1 MTVRIATWNVEWAE
15 PETDRGLH
23 VARILSAVDADVIVL
38 TEGFSELLPD
48 DGYEIDGG
56 SDWGYKV
63 EDSRR
68 RKVIMWSRQPWESTT
83 IGNELLPPGRFIEG
97 TTQTSIGVIR
107 FFGVCIPW
115 RDAHVHTGRRD
126 RKIWDDHIAY
136 LEALKPLLDAVS
148 GPLVVA
154 GDYNQRIPRRR
165 APHNVFK
172 VLLET
177 FGSLQFASD
186 SVDDDPLIDHISHSW
201 SLEAHDFK
209 IIPSTHDGRRL
220 TDHRGLFVDLDRSVG
235 DIA

>member
-1 MTVRIATWNVEWAE
+1 M
-15 PETDRGLH
+15 
-23 VARILSAVDADVIVL
+23 
-38 TEGFSELLPD
+38 
-48 DGYEIDGG
+48 
-56 SDWGYKV
+56 
-63 EDSRR
+63 
-68 RKVIMWSRQPWESTT
+68 
-83 IGNELLPPGRFIEG
+83 
-97 TTQTSIGVIR
+97 
-107 FFGVCIPW
+107 
-115 RDAHVHTGRRD
+115 
-126 RKIWDDHIAY
+126 
-136 LEALKPLLDAVS
+136 KPLLDAVS

-172 VLLET
+172 VLSET
-177 FGSLQFASD
+177 FSSLQFASD